1 MLTKSVLFSTRMW
14 TCTLHRSTLIFF
26 SSIKIVWILQ
36 WSGIVFYS
44 QFSNWGLVLIKIL
57 DSVSVSVL
65 FSVFYHPNSKN
76 MIVLH
81 GGGID
86 HHVDH
91 SSNQFISWQQHWAM
105 WEWREK
111 VRSCQSHLFS
121 GPAMYERRHR
131 VLFCLLLNILTALSQ
146 DQAFPSPCGDVVMS
160 SLSDVALWSRLQT
173 YTLWSCS
180 LLAIIIHKRRQHF
193 NISVPSPYMAPFIE
207 KGNKCPKWGA
217 LGIREGFKNSCSVS

>member
-65 FSVFYHPNSKN
+65 FSVFYHPNCKN

-146 DQAFPSPCGDVVMS
+146 DQAFPSPCGEVVMS
-160 SLSDVALWSRLQT
+160 SLIYWGGIFETFPNDVTAIYLFICISINGPFSQLSDWEHLEIVYWKLFT
-173 YTLWSCS
+173 
-180 LLAIIIHKRRQHF
+180 
-193 NISVPSPYMAPFIE
+193 VIE
-207 KGNKCPKWGA
+207 T
-217 LGIREGFKNSCSVS
+217 